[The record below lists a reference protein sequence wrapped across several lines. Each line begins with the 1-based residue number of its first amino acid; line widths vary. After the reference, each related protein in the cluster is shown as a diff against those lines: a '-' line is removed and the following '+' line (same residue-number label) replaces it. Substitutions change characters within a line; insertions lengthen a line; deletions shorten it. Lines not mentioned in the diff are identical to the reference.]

1 MKFIIFNWKS
11 YLNFDESNFLT
22 KFISKTKFKNK
33 YNLIVAPS
41 SFSLGFLKNKYKNVN
56 FSGQNFD
63 FYGKGGFTSFMPIS
77 DLSENNINYA
87 LIGHS
92 EVRQYRK
99 ENNSI
104 VNLKLKL
111 TLDTKITPIVCI
123 GEDLNT
129 YKKKLT
135 TDYLKKQIIETF
147 DKNTQYKEV
156 FIAYEPLWAIGSG
169 LVPTN
174 DEISKIA
181 DFINFFLKDYS
192 FKKLKILYGGS
203 VNSENLEQLSKI
215 KELDGFLVGSASIK
229 KSFINKF
236 KL

>member
-22 KFISKTKFKNK
+22 KFISKTKFKIK

-41 SFSLGFLKNKYKNVN
+41 SLALGFLKNKYKNVN

-63 FYGKGGFTSFMPIS
+63 FYGKGGFTSFLPIS

-181 DFINFFLKDYS
+181 DFINFSLKDYS